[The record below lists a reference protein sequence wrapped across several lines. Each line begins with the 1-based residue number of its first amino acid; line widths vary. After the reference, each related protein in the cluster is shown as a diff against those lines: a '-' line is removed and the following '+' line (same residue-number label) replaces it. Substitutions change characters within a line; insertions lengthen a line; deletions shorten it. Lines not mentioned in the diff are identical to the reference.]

1 MTTALVLGIIGLA
14 AGATAGLW
22 GSLIDDKN
30 AREAAARQKAY
41 IEEMYKIN
49 KEKAT
54 QEFEAAKEQANRNA
68 DRQDQQAEL
77 TDKSLGVTEKGLSN
91 DFNAAIDQMYLS
103 QTSDTMNWNATKMQQ
118 GSAEGASYANLASS
132 GVRAGSSL
140 SDAVLMESAVNAS
153 QLQFSQNAKRR
164 SDDNNLASVLNNL
177 AGNKWNIQQN
187 RIGADIMREDA
198 AYLRNSYLEGGR
210 NYNLYQNQLE
220 QLKHTMEYQTTEL
233 DYEYEKHSGWNS
245 FMNSQIAML
254 SMGTKG
260 FQTGYNFGDTWAKGS
275 AYTGR

>member
-14 AGATAGLW
+14 AGAASGLW

-30 AREAAARQKAY
+30 AREAAARQKAQV
-41 IEEMYKIN
+41 EAMYKLAVDEAN
-49 KEKAT
+49 QK
-54 QEFEAAKEQANRNA
+54 FEAAKEQANKNA
-68 DRQDQQAEL
+68 DRQEQQAEL
-77 TDKSLGVTEKGLSN
+77 TDKSLDVTEKGLSN

-164 SDDNNLASVLNNL
+164 SDDNNLA
-177 AGNKWNIQQN
+177 GNKWNIQQN
-187 RIGADIMREDA
+187 RIGADIMRDDA
-198 AYLRNSYLEGGR
+198 AYLRASYEEGGR

-220 QLKHTMEYQTTEL
+220 QLKKTMKYQTTEL
-233 DYEYEKHSGWNS
+233 DYEYAKHSDWNS

-254 SMGTKG
+254 SLGSKG
-260 FQTGYNFGDTWAKGS
+260 FSTGYNFGDTWSKGMK
-275 AYTGR
+275 

>member
-14 AGATAGLW
+14 AGASSGLL

-30 AREAAARQKAY
+30 AREAAARQKAQV
-41 IEEMYKIN
+41 EAMYKLAVEDAN
-49 KEKAT
+49 QK
-54 QEFEAAKEQANRNA
+54 FEAAKEQANRNA
-68 DRQDQQAEL
+68 KQQELQAEL
-77 TDKSLGVTEKGLSN
+77 TDKSLDITEQGLSN

-118 GSAEGASYANLASS
+118 GSAEGASYANIASS

-140 SDAVLMESAVNAS
+140 SDAVLMESTVNAS

-198 AYLRNSYLEGGR
+198 AYLRASYEEGGR

-220 QLKHTMEYQTTEL
+220 QLKKTKNYQTTEL

-260 FQTGYNFGDTWAKGS
+260 FSTGYNFGDTWSKGMKS
-275 AYTGR
+275 